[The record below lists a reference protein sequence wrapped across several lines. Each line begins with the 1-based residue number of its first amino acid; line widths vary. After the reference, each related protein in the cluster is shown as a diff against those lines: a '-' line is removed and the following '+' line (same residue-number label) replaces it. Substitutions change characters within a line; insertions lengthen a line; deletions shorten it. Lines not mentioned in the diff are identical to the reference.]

1 MQVPGLKYEGP
12 VYRPPSEA
20 SSLLIQATV
29 GCPWNRCTFCMVY
42 KKGPKFRIRPV
53 EEIKMEIEIS
63 AAFLGDR
70 VRTLFF
76 PSGNSI
82 AIPTRELAEMCRFA
96 LETFPRLERI
106 TVYGSSRFIV
116 KKGLEEMKELAD
128 AGLSRIH
135 VGLESGDDVVLD
147 RVRKGSTA
155 AEQVE
160 AGKMTMEAGIELS
173 EYVVLGLG
181 GKGRTR
187 EHIAGTVN
195 VLNQINPDFIRLRT
209 FLPKVKTPI
218 LKEIESGE
226 FEVLSPHEV
235 LYEVRALIE
244 GLDVASRVTSD
255 HYTNYV
261 GVGGQLPDERDKML
275 AVVDEALVRPESS
288 FRSLYVGT
296 E

>member
-1 MQVPGLKYEGP
+1 MKYEGP